1 MKKQE
6 NNNFLNVLKVLI
18 VISIV
23 IAAIFGKV
31 VVNEDGTIQFLS
43 DDNTQ
48 SVVSDALVNVDNLD
62 GDLSIH
68 FIDVGQADSIL
79 IVQGEHNMLIDAGTN
94 DAGKT
99 VVDYINSQGITD
111 FDYVIGTHPH
121 EDHIGGLDN
130 VINNFNINTVFFP
143 KATSNTKTFKDV
155 VTAASKKG
163 LKFTVPKVGSTY
175 TLGDAKFEILAPN
188 SESYESTNNYSIV
201 IKLTYGN
208 NKFVFTGDAETESE
222 KEILANGTDLS
233 ADLLKIGHHG
243 SYTSTSA
250 KFLEAVNPKYAVIC
264 VGKANSYSHPVK
276 SVMTR
281 LKDKNIDVYRTDE
294 CGTVIATSD
303 GTNITFNVNKGTYNY
318 ISTK

>member
-99 VVDYINSQGITD
+99 VVDYINSQGIKD

-130 VINNFNINTVFFP
+130 VINNFNINTFFFP

-188 SESYESTNNYSIV
+188 SESYESTNNYSN
-201 IKLTYGN
+201 Y
-208 NKFVFTGDAETESE
+208 
-222 KEILANGTDLS
+222 
-233 ADLLKIGHHG
+233 
-243 SYTSTSA
+243 
-250 KFLEAVNPKYAVIC
+250 
-264 VGKANSYSHPVK
+264 
-276 SVMTR
+276 R
-281 LKDKNIDVYRTDE
+281 LFFE
-294 CGTVIATSD
+294 
-303 GTNITFNVNKGTYNY
+303 F
-318 ISTK
+318 